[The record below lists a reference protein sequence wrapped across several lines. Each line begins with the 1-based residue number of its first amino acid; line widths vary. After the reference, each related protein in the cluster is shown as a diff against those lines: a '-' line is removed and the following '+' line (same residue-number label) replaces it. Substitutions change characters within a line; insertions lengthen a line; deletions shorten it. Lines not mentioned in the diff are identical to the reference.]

1 MQDKPEE
8 QKPKVSPEPKA
19 PQEPL
24 SSENMDKVVGG
35 RAIVREGDPC
45 EGGEFTRE

>member
-8 QKPKVSPEPKA
+8 HKPKASPEPKA

-24 SSENMDKVVGG
+24 SSETMDKVVGG
-35 RAIVREGDPC
+35 RAIRGGDPC
-45 EGGEFTRE
+45 EGGEITRE